1 MSHSVIVDT
10 CLPSYSEIVDGHPG
24 WPKCPVKGNYDI
36 YHQYPIGVVNPAF
49 TGMRL
54 WELQQEH
61 ELNNYQISKH
71 LNIKSGLIIF
81 GTDIYIFTPISNNDI
96 MSYIKLVLRR
106 RNWSELNPS
115 INTVCK
121 KLVNYIRQRCHDRPI
136 PSIPRIKQ
144 EFEKDFGIHQLFSQ
158 NHQSHILK
166 YLKEHI
172 Y

>member
-115 INTVCK
+115 INTICK
-121 KLVNYIRQRCHDRPI
+121 KLVNYIRQRCHSLPV
-136 PSIPRIKQ
+136 SLN
-144 EFEKDFGIHQLFSQ
+144 FFMA
-158 NHQSHILK
+158 
-166 YLKEHI
+166 
-172 Y
+172 